1 MQLHQWQLKDKQ
13 KGTYFPHDT
22 FVVSPDYE
30 WQYQFNDKDE
40 ITRIGIIGW
49 PNQEESMV
57 WQAMLEGS
65 AFLLREYTNAERE
78 KHITLHTTS
87 TRRKGRIVTESAG
100 IHETSGLISFI
111 KQHKDVHIYHASQY
125 KSGADPRILVF
136 DATTPS
142 EERYHHI
149 RSIPIRTRG
158 QGFYLPLVSEVFH
171 MITRIPPRLRKKG

>member
-1 MQLHQWQLKDKQ
+1 MELHQWQLKDKQ
-13 KGTYFPHDT
+13 KGAYFPHDT

-78 KHITLHTTS
+78 KHIALHTTS
-87 TRRKGRIVTESAG
+87 TRRKGELLLSLQESMKHRALSHSLSNIKMYISIMPLSLNQVP
-100 IHETSGLISFI
+100 IHGSLSLTQQHLLKRDTTIFVQYLSAQEGKDFI
-111 KQHKDVHIYHASQY
+111 C
-125 KSGADPRILVF
+125 
-136 DATTPS
+136 
-142 EERYHHI
+142 
-149 RSIPIRTRG
+149 
-158 QGFYLPLVSEVFH
+158 PL
-171 MITRIPPRLRKKG
+171 